1 MLPPDFPMV
10 LSPNLGCP
18 KLVDISNKDLS
29 FPMVIAMKTPAG
41 TIPSLQSFK
50 GRFRLEPSHAN
61 GEEGTPIALEIETEP
76 VELTDWNKLFPFGD
90 TEDTQYL
97 INSELHYHVLGPGTR
112 YWKVVARADIA
123 DSETGLRKQ
132 EVDDQSRLLP
142 TLYDL
147 VVQDGEIQRIN
158 FHAVQCMPAI
168 DPDNARILHITDAHV
183 AKRNDEMLGEI
194 LKGGNVRTAEEIRL
208 SFINFNE
215 NFRHVIV
222 KANEMAD
229 NGELDFVLLTGDLVD
244 YAFHGWEEENNR
256 DENNYKGF
264 INAATGHGQEAA
276 WGNPGLKVAVFTS
289 TGNHDWRL
297 HPYDPSL
304 GRAGTFGLEEDEAKD
319 YPFRS
324 FNPNNYDDDRAILA
338 DQLASGVQQR
348 LNLETLSSVD
358 RWKVR
363 VGQWAGKIHS
373 SDLIQSIFIKWLPGA
388 SGAHLL
394 YSIYTGT
401 KRICRPIWTMN

>member
-123 DSETGLRKQ
+123 DPETGLRKQ

-158 FHAVQCMPAI
+158 FHAVQWHCQ
-168 DPDNARILHITDAHV
+168 R
-183 AKRNDEMLGEI
+183 K
-194 LKGGNVRTAEEIRL
+194 
-208 SFINFNE
+208 
-215 NFRHVIV
+215 
-222 KANEMAD
+222 
-229 NGELDFVLLTGDLVD
+229 
-244 YAFHGWEEENNR
+244 
-256 DENNYKGF
+256 
-264 INAATGHGQEAA
+264 
-276 WGNPGLKVAVFTS
+276 
-289 TGNHDWRL
+289 
-297 HPYDPSL
+297 
-304 GRAGTFGLEEDEAKD
+304 
-319 YPFRS
+319 
-324 FNPNNYDDDRAILA
+324 LA
-338 DQLASGVQQR
+338 
-348 LNLETLSSVD
+348 
-358 RWKVR
+358 
-363 VGQWAGKIHS
+363 
-373 SDLIQSIFIKWLPGA
+373 
-388 SGAHLL
+388 
-394 YSIYTGT
+394 
-401 KRICRPIWTMN
+401 